1 MEDLTMN
8 TRIKNVLGRSEADE
22 ILISDPLAIYYLIN
36 RKFSPG
42 ERFLGLLIKKDM
54 RPKLFLN
61 ILFPC
66 EEIDGV
72 DIVSINDTDILT
84 DVLSDH
90 IDPDSIL
97 GVDKTLQA
105 RFLLPM
111 QEAKLAR
118 KFINGS
124 LAVDKTRAIKDEEE
138 KQLMR
143 KSSKINDE
151 AMAIFK
157 TLVRDDISEKQVA
170 DQLLDIY
177 RSLGAEGFSFEP
189 IIAFGKNAAD
199 PHHMPDDTKLK
210 YGDVVLID
218 VGCTYKGYCSDMTR
232 TFFYKKGPNK
242 DQEKIYNLVRK
253 ANEDAQRYVREGVR
267 LCDIDKTARDVIS
280 DGGYGRYFSH
290 RLGHFIGIED
300 HEYGDVSSAFK
311 DKCEAGNIFS
321 IEPGIYD
328 PETMGCRIEDLVIV
342 TEDGC
347 EVLNSYPHDIEIIG

>member
-1 MEDLTMN
+1 MN

-42 ERFLGLLIKKDM
+42 ERFLGLLIRKDM

-72 DIVSINDTDILT
+72 DIVSINDTDVLT

-242 DQEKIYNLVRK
+242 DQEKIYNLVRNRIP
-253 ANEDAQRYVREGVR
+253 A
-267 LCDIDKTARDVIS
+267 

-311 DKCEAGNIFS
+311 DKCEADNIFS